1 MNDIIAKNIKK
12 YRELKGFSQEY
23 MAHQL
28 SVNQSTYAKMENSS
42 TKITIDK
49 LFSVAKLLETDVS
62 EILDLK
68 NQTIFNQTD
77 NETANAFGKVEHY
90 YQENKEVYQELLKA
104 KDEQI
109 ALLKEML
116 DKKIKDVLILD
127 NYPKLTFFQIYNIHK
142 ITFPLAE
149 AIKPSVSLDEVQ
161 F

>member
-109 ALLKEML
+109 TLLKEQIIFY
-116 DKKIKDVLILD
+116 KS
-127 NYPKLTFFQIYNIHK
+127 KL
-142 ITFPLAE
+142 
-149 AIKPSVSLDEVQ
+149 
-161 F
+161 

>member
-68 NQTIFNQTD
+68 NQTIYNQDLKD
-77 NETANAFGKVEHY
+77 NSVGHQQVENL

-109 ALLKEML
+109 ALLKEQIIFY
-116 DKKIKDVLILD
+116 KS
-127 NYPKLTFFQIYNIHK
+127 KL
-142 ITFPLAE
+142 
-149 AIKPSVSLDEVQ
+149 
-161 F
+161 

>member
-1 MNDIIAKNIKK
+1 MNDAIAKNIRKH
-12 YRELKGFSQEY
+12 RELKGFSQEY

-28 SVNQSTYAKMENSS
+28 NVNQSTYAKMENSS

-68 NQTIFNQTD
+68 NQTIYNQDLKD
-77 NETANAFGKVEHY
+77 NSVGHQQVENL

-109 ALLKEML
+109 ALLKEQIIFY
-116 DKKIKDVLILD
+116 KS
-127 NYPKLTFFQIYNIHK
+127 KL
-142 ITFPLAE
+142 
-149 AIKPSVSLDEVQ
+149 
-161 F
+161 

>member
-28 SVNQSTYAKMENSS
+28 NVNQSTYAKMENSS

-77 NETANAFGKVEHY
+77 NETANAFGKVERY

-109 ALLKEML
+109 ALLKEQIIFY
-116 DKKIKDVLILD
+116 KS
-127 NYPKLTFFQIYNIHK
+127 KL
-142 ITFPLAE
+142 
-149 AIKPSVSLDEVQ
+149 
-161 F
+161 

>member
-1 MNDIIAKNIKK
+1 MLIMNDIIAKNIKK

-109 ALLKEML
+109 KLLKEL
-116 DKKIKDVLILD
+116 LGKK
-127 NYPKLTFFQIYNIHK
+127 
-142 ITFPLAE
+142 
-149 AIKPSVSLDEVQ
+149 
-161 F
+161 

>member
-12 YRELKGFSQEY
+12 HRELKGFSQEY

-68 NQTIFNQTD
+68 NQTIYNQDLKD
-77 NETANAFGKVEHY
+77 NSVGHQQVENL

-109 ALLKEML
+109 ALLKEQIIFY
-116 DKKIKDVLILD
+116 KS
-127 NYPKLTFFQIYNIHK
+127 KL
-142 ITFPLAE
+142 
-149 AIKPSVSLDEVQ
+149 
-161 F
+161 

>member
-1 MNDIIAKNIKK
+1 MNDAIAKNIRKH
-12 YRELKGFSQEY
+12 RELKGFSQEY

-28 SVNQSTYAKMENSS
+28 NVNQSTYAKMENSS

-68 NQTIFNQTD
+68 NQTIYNQDLKD
-77 NETANAFGKVEHY
+77 NSVGHQQVENL

-109 ALLKEML
+109 ALLKE
-116 DKKIKDVLILD
+116 
-127 NYPKLTFFQIYNIHK
+127 QIIFYK
-142 ITFPLAE
+142 SRL
-149 AIKPSVSLDEVQ
+149 
-161 F
+161 

>member
-12 YRELKGFSQEY
+12 HRELKGFSQEY

-28 SVNQSTYAKMENSS
+28 NVNQSTYAKMENSS

-49 LFSVAKLLETDVS
+49 LFSVAKLLEADVS

-68 NQTIFNQTD
+68 NQTIFNQTLKD
-77 NETANAFGKVEHY
+77 NSIGHQQVDNLH
-90 YQENKEVYQELLKA
+90 QENKEVYQELLKA

-116 DKKIKDVLILD
+116 DKK
-127 NYPKLTFFQIYNIHK
+127 
-142 ITFPLAE
+142 
-149 AIKPSVSLDEVQ
+149 
-161 F
+161 

>member
-49 LFSVAKLLETDVS
+49 LFSVAKLLEADVS

-68 NQTIFNQTD
+68 NQTIYNQDLKD
-77 NETANAFGKVEHY
+77 NSVGHQQVENL

-109 ALLKEML
+109 ALLKEQ
-116 DKKIKDVLILD
+116 LIF
-127 NYPKLTFFQIYNIHK
+127 YKSKL
-142 ITFPLAE
+142 
-149 AIKPSVSLDEVQ
+149 
-161 F
+161 

>member
-1 MNDIIAKNIKK
+1 MNDSIAKNIRK
-12 YRELKGFSQEY
+12 YREIKGFSQEY

-28 SVNQSTYAKMENSS
+28 NINQASYAKLENNS
-42 TKITIDK
+42 TKISIDR
-49 LFSVAKLLETDVS
+49 LFSISKLLDTDIS

-90 YQENKEVYQELLKA
+90 YQENKEVYQQLIKS

-116 DKKIKDVLILD
+116 AKK
-127 NYPKLTFFQIYNIHK
+127 
-142 ITFPLAE
+142 
-149 AIKPSVSLDEVQ
+149 
-161 F
+161 

>member
-109 ALLKEML
+109 ALLKEQIIFY
-116 DKKIKDVLILD
+116 KS
-127 NYPKLTFFQIYNIHK
+127 KLQ
-142 ITFPLAE
+142 
-149 AIKPSVSLDEVQ
+149 
-161 F
+161 

>member
-28 SVNQSTYAKMENSS
+28 NVNQSTYAKMENSS

-109 ALLKEML
+109 ALLKEQIIFY
-116 DKKIKDVLILD
+116 KS
-127 NYPKLTFFQIYNIHK
+127 KLQ
-142 ITFPLAE
+142 
-149 AIKPSVSLDEVQ
+149 
-161 F
+161 